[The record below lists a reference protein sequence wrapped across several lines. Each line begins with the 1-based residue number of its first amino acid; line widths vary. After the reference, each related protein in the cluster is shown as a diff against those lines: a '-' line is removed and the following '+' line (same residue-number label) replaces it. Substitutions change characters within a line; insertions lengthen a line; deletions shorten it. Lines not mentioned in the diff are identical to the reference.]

1 MIQNEVF
8 AVIFAI
14 KISELGGDTIS
25 RNSHVLA
32 AFQVT
37 GRIWNSTFIGHGRR
51 QDFQHFPGRVYKVPP
66 AKWLAEFWLNDVML
80 FPLPER
86 TRRDPCIKATN
97 FARTVLWRR
106 SASHHV
112 DRYIRRY
119 GCFGYG
125 FSNWLVWR
133 ASFQISSCI
142 FDSCVCSFSS
152 AEIFWRKEEVWIT
165 ERAEIERHEA
175 WWPHLHR
182 SFHPECLG
190 NLYGQG
196 LQAIRWINGLTPR
209 I

>member
-1 MIQNEVF
+1 MCLQPF
-8 AVIFAI
+8 RWQGASGTAHSLDMAVD
-14 KISELGGDTIS
+14 KTSNTSQSG
-25 RNSHVLA
+25 
-32 AFQVT
+32 
-37 GRIWNSTFIGHGRR
+37 
-51 QDFQHFPGRVYKVPP
+51 VYKVPP

-80 FPLPER
+80 FPLSER
-86 TRRDPCIKATN
+86 THRDPCIKATN

-133 ASFQISSCI
+133 ASFQISSCT
-142 FDSCVCSFSS
+142 FDECVCSFSS
-152 AEIFWRKEEVWIT
+152 VEIFWRKE
-165 ERAEIERHEA
+165 
-175 WWPHLHR
+175 
-182 SFHPECLG
+182 PECLG

>member
-1 MIQNEVF
+1 MCLPPFRCRAHLEQHIHWTWPQTRVPTLPRWSLQSTTSQMIGWILTEWCLF
-8 AVIFAI
+8 
-14 KISELGGDTIS
+14 
-25 RNSHVLA
+25 
-32 AFQVT
+32 
-37 GRIWNSTFIGHGRR
+37 
-51 QDFQHFPGRVYKVPP
+51 
-66 AKWLAEFWLNDVML
+66 ML

-133 ASFQISSCI
+133 ASFQISSCT
-142 FDSCVCSFSS
+142 FDPCVCNFSS
-152 AEIFWRKEEVWIT
+152 VEIFWPKEELWIT
-165 ERAEIERHEA
+165 ERAEIERREA